1 MNKQKPYAAIAVQT
15 VKTDFIH
22 KYVPEESIIHIHARR
37 SYEVLGL
44 IKIQTEVKEKKF
56 QFIWRETTHHGI
68 FDLTL
73 SIIPCFCGHTNKGSF
88 TIRSC
93 GNSRDL
99 YMTFGCK

>member
-44 IKIQTEVKEKKF
+44 IKIQTEVKEKNL
-56 QFIWRETTHHGI
+56 QFIWRESIYHGI
-68 FDLTL
+68 FNLVL
-73 SIIPCFCGHTNKGSF
+73 SIIPCFCGHTKNGSF
-88 TIRSC
+88 NICSC
-93 GNSRDL
+93 SNCRDL
-99 YMTFGCK
+99 